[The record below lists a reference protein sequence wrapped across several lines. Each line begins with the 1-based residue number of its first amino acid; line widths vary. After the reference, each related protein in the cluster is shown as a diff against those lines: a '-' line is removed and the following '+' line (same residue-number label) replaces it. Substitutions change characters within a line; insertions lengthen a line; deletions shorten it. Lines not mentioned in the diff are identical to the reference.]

1 MYYDEFS
8 DIPEIL
14 PVKSDFVFK
23 LVFGDERNK
32 DILAAFLNAVTKIP
46 LEDLKNLELVNNEL
60 NREYAE
66 DKRGILDV
74 HVKLRDGKQID
85 IEVQVAPLL
94 IMPERSLFYLAKMY
108 TGQLP
113 KGGSYVSL
121 QKCIAINIVDYV
133 CIGANQIHTVFH
145 FREDTQKDCV
155 LTDKMEVHFLEL
167 PYLKDT
173 ELVNQEE
180 DAIINWMQFINAKS
194 REVLKVL
201 ARKGTEF
208 SKAADIL
215 EAISRDEKNRA
226 LYEAKQKQIRDEQAR
241 MIEAKQS
248 GIQEGRKKE
257 AYAITRKLLKL
268 NMGIE
273 QISNITGLS
282 PKEIQNLPINE

>member
-1 MYYDEFS
+1 
-8 DIPEIL
+8 
-14 PVKSDFVFK
+14 
-23 LVFGDERNK
+23 
-32 DILAAFLNAVTKIP
+32 
-46 LEDLKNLELVNNEL
+46 
-60 NREYAE
+60 
-66 DKRGILDV
+66 
-74 HVKLRDGKQID
+74 
-85 IEVQVAPLL
+85 
-94 IMPERSLFYLAKMY
+94 MPERSLFYLAKMY

-167 PYLKDT
+167 PYLKDN

-226 LYEAKQKQIRDEQAR
+226 LYEAQQKQIRDEQAR

-248 GIQEGRKKE
+248 GIQEGLQKGRQEGRQEGLQEGRKKE

-268 NMGIE
+268 NMEIE